1 MTDKKVIVANY
12 RYYVSGGPEVY
23 MFKFMERCGDIG
35 YAPIPFSVKY
45 SKNEPTE
52 YEKYFISSRGGD
64 SVYYDQ
70 IKKTPKAIYK
80 TLQGAFYN
88 KEAVKKID
96 QLIDDEHPQ
105 VLYALQVINTL
116 SPSIFK
122 AAKKRG
128 LKVIHRVSDFN
139 LVCAKSDFLL
149 GEDVCDLCLSGNLN
163 EGINHRCYHGSKMAS
178 LIRCESMKYHRRKN
192 LYRYVDYFVTPT
204 DFTRNILIKGGFD
217 PQKIIK
223 IPTFIDSNQIKPC
236 YSHENYLLFL
246 GRLVPEKGAKYA
258 VEAMKYLSQFP
269 ELRLKITGELTEK
282 DSEIRALIE
291 ENDLWDRIDFVGF
304 QRGDAL
310 TQLISGASCILCPA
324 IWYENMPNTVIE
336 AYSYGKPVIAS
347 NIGCFPELIEDEITG
362 YLFEPGNSFQLAEKI
377 KVLLRGNCAE
387 ILGRNA
393 RRKVE
398 VDFAPKEHFEAL
410 QNLFNN

>member
-139 LVCAKSDFLL
+139 LVCPASTLL
-149 GEDVCDLCLSGNLN
+149 RKGFVCDLCLSGNLKYSMKN
-163 EGINHRCYHGSKMAS
+163 KCCHDSTLATLLRM
-178 LIRCESMKYHRRKN
+178 ESMQYHRKKK
-192 LYRYVDYFVTPT
+192 LYEYVDYFVTPT
-204 DFTRNILIKGGFD
+204 SFTRDKLIEGGF
-217 PQKIIK
+217 PSEKIIK
-223 IPTFIDSNQIKPC
+223 VPTFIDSSSIIPNFKNQK
-236 YSHENYLLFL
+236 YVLFL
-246 GRLVPEKGAKYA
+246 GRLSPEKGAIYA
-258 VEAMKYLSQFP
+258 ISAMKYLKGYGIK
-269 ELRLKITGELTEK
+269 LKVTGTLGDADKAIRSILAEEKLTECV
-282 DSEIRALIE
+282 E
-291 ENDLWDRIDFVGF
+291 FVGF
-304 QRGDAL
+304 QRGQAL
-310 TQLISGASCILCPA
+310 ADLISNCLCVLCPA
-324 IWYENMPNTVIE
+324 VWYDNMPNTVIE